1 LGLAAAPPA
10 FFFFISFAMDPP
22 IPRCAARFMDPYF
35 PLGAII
41 RSEQIASHPLVNS
54 AQPASQPASSS
65 LSYKS
70 QPSCSSCF
78 STTVFSVSRSHRRP
92 GSPFAPPANSSLVL
106 NPRPPPP
113 PPPQSLTRFCSF
125 DRPLIRSLP
134 EAVFGAA
141 TRSQSADHL
150 KTSRNTHFSLKFEH
164 QSRSIM
170 SVARE

>member
-1 LGLAAAPPA
+1 VQLVLWILIFRSGPSFGLSKLHP
-10 FFFFISFAMDPP
+10 
-22 IPRCAARFMDPYF
+22 
-35 PLGAII
+35 I
-41 RSEQIASHPLVNS
+41 RSSIP
-54 AQPASQPASSS
+54 PSQPASSS

-113 PPPQSLTRFCSF
+113 PSLTRFRSF

-134 EAVFGAA
+134 QAVFGAA